1 MSYTHPLIYAL
12 DNQTPTQIGENGTI
26 EYTWSNLIQEK
37 IVQFHFQL
45 VRTDEKNMKSLE
57 NVLRSI
63 LHFVSNVYQ
72 NNQTDMQNIHH
83 ISLLYRMIGY
93 TRDIID
99 GKGEYALTYMMIYVW
114 YDFFPELAKFALDC
128 LIYTDEEHPHPYGS
142 WKDIKKACQYFFDR
156 QPDHPLIDHAIHLMN
171 TQLKKDYELFQE
183 NTPLTKKSLSLVAK
197 WVPREKS
204 RYKWLFHLLAC
215 NYFVH
220 YLKSSKNIQT
230 LEKAK
235 LKCYMDYRKIITELN
250 RTLDTLQIKQC
261 ANHWSAINFNNVTSI
276 SFAKQNNAFLNIKN
290 GLPRHPENEDRQTCA
305 TNFSSFIKEN
315 IKEGKEIKGK
325 RLGMDNFTKQAIALL
340 DDTQFATN
348 EEHQLKVD
356 VLNSQWRDNSLQTK
370 CLEKMIAMVDVS
382 GSMDGDPLHVAIALG
397 IRVSEKSV
405 LGNRVMTFHATP
417 SWINLDKCDGFV
429 SKVSTIRNADWGM
442 NTNFYSAMR
451 LILDAIIENKMDPDV
466 VKDIVLAIFS
476 DMQIDEAEGDDN
488 NAATKTMYDEITCM
502 YAEAGMRVHGKPY
515 KPPHILFWNLRST
528 SGFPTMSSQQN
539 VSMMSGYSPSLLNLF
554 CEQGIEAL
562 QTVTPWSQLERSL
575 ENSRYERMKIKSNAY
590 FTPF

>member
-1 MSYTHPLIYAL
+1 
-12 DNQTPTQIGENGTI
+12 
-26 EYTWSNLIQEK
+26 
-37 IVQFHFQL
+37 
-45 VRTDEKNMKSLE
+45 
-57 NVLRSI
+57 
-63 LHFVSNVYQ
+63 
-72 NNQTDMQNIHH
+72 
-83 ISLLYRMIGY
+83 
-93 TRDIID
+93 
-99 GKGEYALTYMMIYVW
+99 
-114 YDFFPELAKFALDC
+114 
-128 LIYTDEEHPHPYGS
+128 
-142 WKDIKKACQYFFDR
+142 
-156 QPDHPLIDHAIHLMN
+156 
-171 TQLKKDYELFQE
+171 
-183 NTPLTKKSLSLVAK
+183 
-197 WVPREKS
+197 
-204 RYKWLFHLLAC
+204 
-215 NYFVH
+215 
-220 YLKSSKNIQT
+220 
-230 LEKAK
+230 
-235 LKCYMDYRKIITELN
+235 
-250 RTLDTLQIKQC
+250 
-261 ANHWSAINFNNVTSI
+261 
-276 SFAKQNNAFLNIKN
+276 
-290 GLPRHPENEDRQTCA
+290 
-305 TNFSSFIKEN
+305 
-315 IKEGKEIKGK
+315 
-325 RLGMDNFTKQAIALL
+325 
-340 DDTQFATN
+340 
-348 EEHQLKVD
+348 
-356 VLNSQWRDNSLQTK
+356 
-370 CLEKMIAMVDVS
+370 MIAMVDVS